1 MSRTLINSLNSSS
14 ILSSFRISSLILYVN
29 HCKKLIRRMAARP
42 SKARRPI
49 RIMPL
54 IILTSSKGTHP
65 LDLEK
70 ESGELPDNL
79 RIRSR
84 WCWGHRPEIKVHF
97 SQVTRP
103 LHRNPSLKPIKQCWR
118 QGMLT
123 Y

>member
-1 MSRTLINSLNSSS
+1 
-14 ILSSFRISSLILYVN
+14 
-29 HCKKLIRRMAARP
+29 
-42 SKARRPI
+42 
-49 RIMPL
+49 MPL

-84 WCWGHRPEIKVHF
+84 WCWGHRMEIKVHF
-97 SQVTRP
+97 SQVTSSQGQ
-103 LHRNPSLKPIKQCWR
+103 HQAPSLKPIKQCWR
-118 QGMLT
+118 AGMLT